1 MASPRSI
8 SDASFALRLFLALGL
23 RSCFL
28 TLTLARAMSSFC
40 SNFRIESRSTV
51 ARIPDT
57 LSSVLPR
64 RYHVLD
70 LFCYPSRHFV
80 IWSLLPGTYICVI
93 RILSGITSESFVR
106 SMLSVKHATPP
117 NQFQLLTSA
126 VVLHGASFVLRRV
139 FG

>member
-1 MASPRSI
+1 MSG
-8 SDASFALRLFLALGL
+8 ASFALRLSLALGL

-40 SNFRIESRSTV
+40 SNFRTSSESRSSV

-70 LFCYPSRHFV
+70 LFCYPSRHVV

-93 RILSGITSESFVR
+93 RILSSITSESFVR
-106 SMLSVKHATPP
+106 PMLSVKHAAPP